1 MKKLFILLV
10 SASMMGTR
18 MGTSAYAWNQIP
30 IAVSYDD
37 NRPIGHGHGKS
48 PMRPPVVY
56 IEDYTLSF
64 TADHPDYILNIKDE
78 DGEVVYSTTVF
89 SSMTQV
95 TLPSTLS
102 GDYEI
107 ELLMGNWK
115 FMGFITLG

>member
-1 MKKLFILLV
+1 MRRTLLIIWSAILM
-10 SASMMGTR
+10 S
-18 MGTSAYAWNQIP
+18 TSAYAWNQIP
-30 IAVSYDD
+30 FTVGFEKDD
-37 NRPIGHGHGKS
+37 MPGGNGYPKS

-64 TADHPDYILNIKDE
+64 VADHPDYILNIKDE

>member
-1 MKKLFILLV
+1 MRKHLFLLLFALSLSM
-10 SASMMGTR
+10 SANASHK
-18 MGTSAYAWNQIP
+18 IP
-30 IAVSYDD
+30 FVTGIVDD
-37 NRPIGHGHGKS
+37 MPIGHGHAKS

-56 IEDYTLSF
+56 IEDYTMSF

>member
-1 MKKLFILLV
+1 MKKVVFIMCAMFMCTIMQAQVKILFTCSHIEDKPIGV
-10 SASMMGTR
+10 
-18 MGTSAYAWNQIP
+18 QIP
-30 IAVSYDD
+30 KI
-37 NRPIGHGHGKS
+37 

-64 TADHPDYILNIKDE
+64 VTDHPEYILNIKDE

-89 SSMTQV
+89 SAMTQV

-107 ELLMGNWK
+107 ELLLDNWK
-115 FMGFITLG
+115 FTGWINM